1 VGDRCPRCDRDDCG
15 RWCDDRGSSTYR
27 DPVDWRARALA
38 AEREAERLRHG
49 ATIEGDHVCPDA
61 LRADRA
67 EAWRARIEP
76 MIEELRRALAACDPD
91 RPRGGMTAPYHGPW
105 AAVAH
110 LPSFRRDA
118 RQLIAA
124 TEEPKP

>member
-1 VGDRCPRCDRDDCG
+1 MGDRCPRCDRDDCG

-27 DPVDWRARALA
+27 DPVDWRTRALA
-38 AEREAERLRHG
+38 AES
-49 ATIEGDHVCPDA
+49 
-61 LRADRA
+61 RADRA
-67 EAWRARIEP
+67 EAWRARVEP
-76 MIEELRRALAACDPD
+76 LIEELRRALAACDPD